1 MIATEKFR
9 LIRAFSLPLSEIPRP
24 ADTISH
30 KPNCICRGN
39 LSGFAIFFLTGNVS
53 RETFCT
59 EKFRKTLYK
68 AKKSCYN
75 KIVLVCV
82 KATPHKARLTALHAI
97 CVQIFRHIAQKS
109 LAIRQYA
116 CGISR
121 QSAEKSDN
129 APYAQALCGVASNIL
144 SIKFGV
150 LEQLVFNTPQER
162 RTRVSIVYAVANQ
175 KGGVGKSTTVV
186 NLGAYLGSRGKR
198 VLCVDIDPQ
207 GNTTTGLGIKKKQLP
222 VSSYEVLVGK
232 CSIQEA
238 IVRTAFENV
247 SLLPAKNTLAGAE
260 LELSAMDNR
269 MNRLKMQILTCK
281 LDYDYILIDC
291 PPALGLLTVNGLV
304 AADQL
309 IIPMLAEFYALE
321 GLSQLTNTIKVVRSN
336 YNPNL
341 DIGGILFVMFDQRLN
356 VSRQVEEEVKKYFP
370 NKVFQTK
377 IPRNVRLSEAP
388 SHGKPV
394 MYYDRFSKGAEAYM
408 LLGLELLGEKPPEK
422 KRRLLSFGKKR
433 ESGDQ

>member
-1 MIATEKFR
+1 M
-9 LIRAFSLPLSEIPRP
+9 
-24 ADTISH
+24 
-30 KPNCICRGN
+30 
-39 LSGFAIFFLTGNVS
+39 
-53 RETFCT
+53 
-59 EKFRKTLYK
+59 
-68 AKKSCYN
+68 
-75 KIVLVCV
+75 
-82 KATPHKARLTALHAI
+82 
-97 CVQIFRHIAQKS
+97 
-109 LAIRQYA
+109 
-116 CGISR
+116 
-121 QSAEKSDN
+121 
-129 APYAQALCGVASNIL
+129 
-144 SIKFGV
+144 
-150 LEQLVFNTPQER
+150 
-162 RTRVSIVYAVANQ
+162 
-175 KGGVGKSTTVV
+175 
-186 NLGAYLGSRGKR
+186 
-198 VLCVDIDPQ
+198 DIDPQ

-377 IPRNVRLSEAP
+377 IPRNVRLFGSP
-388 SHGKPV
+388 QPRQTGDVLRPV
-394 MYYDRFSKGAEAYM
+394 FQGGRGVYAAGSGIAGRKTA
-408 LLGLELLGEKPPEK
+408 GEKTAAVVVRQEK
-422 KRRLLSFGKKR
+422 G
-433 ESGDQ
+433 EW

>member
-1 MIATEKFR
+1 M
-9 LIRAFSLPLSEIPRP
+9 
-24 ADTISH
+24 
-30 KPNCICRGN
+30 
-39 LSGFAIFFLTGNVS
+39 
-53 RETFCT
+53 
-59 EKFRKTLYK
+59 
-68 AKKSCYN
+68 
-75 KIVLVCV
+75 
-82 KATPHKARLTALHAI
+82 
-97 CVQIFRHIAQKS
+97 
-109 LAIRQYA
+109 
-116 CGISR
+116 
-121 QSAEKSDN
+121 
-129 APYAQALCGVASNIL
+129 
-144 SIKFGV
+144 
-150 LEQLVFNTPQER
+150 
-162 RTRVSIVYAVANQ
+162 SIVYAVANQ

-341 DIGGILFVMFDQRLN
+341 DIGGIRVPTGGRRSQ
-356 VSRQVEEEVKKYFP
+356 
-370 NKVFQTK
+370 KVFPEQGLSDENSPQRAAFGSPQPWQTGDVL
-377 IPRNVRLSEAP
+377 R
-388 SHGKPV
+388 PV
-394 MYYDRFSKGAEAYM
+394 FQGGRGVYAAGAGIA
-408 LLGLELLGEKPPEK
+408 GRKTAGEKTAAVVVRQEK
-422 KRRLLSFGKKR
+422 G
-433 ESGDQ
+433 EW

>member
-1 MIATEKFR
+1 MQ
-9 LIRAFSLPLSEIPRP
+9 LPTRKAAWEN
-24 ADTISH
+24 H
-30 KPNCICRGN
+30 HRGESGGI
-39 LSGFAIFFLTGNVS
+39 SGF
-53 RETFCT
+53 
-59 EKFRKTLYK
+59 
-68 AKKSCYN
+68 
-75 KIVLVCV
+75 
-82 KATPHKARLTALHAI
+82 
-97 CVQIFRHIAQKS
+97 
-109 LAIRQYA
+109 
-116 CGISR
+116 
-121 QSAEKSDN
+121 
-129 APYAQALCGVASNIL
+129 
-144 SIKFGV
+144 
-150 LEQLVFNTPQER
+150 
-162 RTRVSIVYAVANQ
+162 
-175 KGGVGKSTTVV
+175 
-186 NLGAYLGSRGKR
+186 RGKR

-207 GNTTTGLGIKKKQLP
+207 GNTTTGLGIKKKQLS

-341 DIGGILFVMFDQRLN
+341 DIGGILFVMLTSGSTCPDRWKKKSKSI
-356 VSRQVEEEVKKYFP
+356 SRTRSFRRKFP
-370 NKVFQTK
+370 ATCGF
-377 IPRNVRLSEAP
+377 R
-388 SHGKPV
+388 
-394 MYYDRFSKGAEAYM
+394 
-408 LLGLELLGEKPPEK
+408 KPPATAN
-422 KRRLLSFGKKR
+422 R
-433 ESGDQ
+433 

>member
-9 LIRAFSLPLSEIPRP
+9 LIRAFLPPLSEMPRP

-30 KPNCICRGN
+30 KPNCIRRGN

-116 CGISR
+116 CGISM

-150 LEQLVFNTPQER
+150 LGQLVFNTPQER

>member
-9 LIRAFSLPLSEIPRP
+9 LIRAFSPPLSEIPRP

-30 KPNCICRGN
+30 KPNCIRRGN

-116 CGISR
+116 CGISM
-121 QSAEKSDN
+121 QSAEKSDY

-150 LEQLVFNTPQER
+150 LGQLVFNTPQER